1 MNEYKLTEYCNELAA
16 EIVRDISRNI
26 ASGADSIDGCLDRVS
41 EVADGSE
48 HVIYH
53 YKAHKL
59 CLECNTDQ
67 GEDFL
72 NDCWDRFDHGKSYD
86 EMASL
91 IAYGEIHSRIQ
102 SAIHEIFQAMA
113 DAE

>member
-16 EIVRDISRNI
+16 EIVSDT
-26 ASGADSIDGCLDRVS
+26 ASEDDAVDRVS
-41 EVADGSE
+41 EVADSSE

-67 GEDFL
+67 GEEFL
-72 NDCWDRFDHGKSYD
+72 DDCYDRFYHGKSYD
-86 EMASL
+86 ELASI
-91 IAYGEIHSRIQ
+91 IAYGEIQSRIQ